1 MNAPSDSSSIIRNM
15 IMTTN
20 NVFTSGRVATVA
32 IALIVAPLHSSMAQN
47 VPIVSAEVGGYTA
60 AVVGP
65 SLTIAESDWVPITVT
80 RNDSTLH
87 AEASGSGGRYFTA
100 CNLPCTKVPEFTSTS
115 ARGFASAEPGVL
127 RVYASDLVMALPLI
141 NGPNL
146 PGTPNN
152 NTVYANIVASAGFT
166 DYVHVTSTTQPV
178 GTAVQVP
185 FHYGADVVSDSVLG
199 YPQFSLHALAVGVSF
214 IFPGLGPQNFSTEN
228 YGYSGFGVTNLPS
241 GNFLHSLRSA
251 EFFIAAKIGDVL
263 PISASIGISG
273 SPRITNGNNTNGQS
287 NVIGQWADG
296 RNTAG
301 IWLGTLPAG
310 MVITS
315 VSGHDYS
322 VDPTQHG
329 APVAP
334 AEVTPTAAAGDARA
348 IVSFTA
354 PVGTGAA
361 AITSY
366 KVTASPG
373 NITAS
378 GPGSPILVTGLT
390 NGTVYTF
397 TVTSFNAT
405 GMSTVSSASNSVT
418 PDASIVPTVPS
429 APVIGVATAADGQA
443 IVNFTTPKS
452 DGGSGIS
459 NYVVTILPD
468 GTHAYGSASPIV
480 VTGLINGVDYTFTVA
495 AGNAIG
501 SSAESSQ
508 SNTVRPTSA
517 TPAPTPMPTPT
528 PEPTPTPTPT
538 TTGSSGGGGGGAT
551 SIALLLMLATI
562 CALHR
567 LGMGNADR
575 RNTMRKR
582 G

>member
-1 MNAPSDSSSIIRNM
+1 MKTKIACALKRI
-15 IMTTN
+15 
-20 NVFTSGRVATVA
+20 G
-32 IALIVAPLHSSMAQN
+32 IALFALTIAPLHSSLAQN
-47 VPIVSAEVGGYTA
+47 VPVVTADVAGYTA
-60 AVVGP
+60 AVAGP
-65 SLTIAESDWVPITVT
+65 SLTIAESDWIPITVK

-127 RVYASDLVMALPLI
+127 RIYASDLVMALPMI

-152 NTVYANIVASAGFT
+152 NTVYASISAAAGFT
-166 DYVHVTSTTQPV
+166 DYVSVTSTTQPV
-178 GTAVQVP
+178 GTQVQVP
-185 FHYGADVVSDSVLG
+185 FHYGADVISDSVLG
-199 YPQFSLHALAVGVSF
+199 YPQFSSHALAVGVSF

-228 YGYSGFGVTNLPS
+228 YGFSGFGVTNLPN

-251 EFFIAAKIGDVL
+251 EFFVAAKVGDVL
-263 PISASIGISG
+263 PISGSIGISG

-315 VSGHDYS
+315 ASGHDYRI
-322 VDPTQHG
+322 DPTQHG

-334 AEVTPTAAAGDARA
+334 AEVIPTATAGDARA

-354 PVGTGAA
+354 PIGTGAA
-361 AITSY
+361 AITNY

-378 GPGSPILVTGLT
+378 SPSSPILVTGLT
-390 NGTVYTF
+390 NGTAYTF
-397 TVTSFNAT
+397 TVTSSNAA
-405 GMSTVSSASNSVT
+405 GLNTVSVASNSVT
-418 PDASIVPTVPS
+418 PDASIVTTAPS
-429 APVIGVATAADGQA
+429 APVIGVATAGDGQA
-443 IVNFTTPKS
+443 SVNFIAPTS
-452 DGGSGIS
+452 DGGSGIT
-459 NYVVTILPD
+459 NYVVTIYPA
-468 GTHAYGSASPIV
+468 GTHAFGSGSPIV
-480 VTGLINGVDYTFTVA
+480 VTGLTNGVDYTFTVA

-501 SSAESSQ
+501 GSAESAM
-508 SNTVRPTSA
+508 SNSVRPGGSA
-517 TPAPTPMPTPT
+517 PAPTPTPD
-528 PEPTPTPTPT
+528 PTPTPTPT
-538 TTGSSGGGGGGAT
+538 ANSPSGSANNSGGGAT
-551 SIALLLMLATI
+551 SMTLLLMLAAM
-562 CALHR
+562 CAWQRTR
-567 LGMGNADR
+567 LSNVGNR
-575 RNTMRKR
+575 HKF
-582 G
+582 